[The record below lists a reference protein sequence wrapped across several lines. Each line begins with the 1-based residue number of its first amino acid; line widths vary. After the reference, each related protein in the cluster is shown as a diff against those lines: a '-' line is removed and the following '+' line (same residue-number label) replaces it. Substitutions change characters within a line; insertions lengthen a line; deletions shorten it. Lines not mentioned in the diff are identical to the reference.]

1 MGPGE
6 RVASEAKPED
16 VVRRKATPMDL
27 NTAAQFLETSQAMSR
42 LADAL
47 TELTKQI
54 GDDDG
59 KVMRRPIAAI
69 FIGLIDFN
77 DEIFKRFPELEQ
89 APDTP

>member
-1 MGPGE
+1 
-6 RVASEAKPED
+6 
-16 VVRRKATPMDL
+16 MDL
-27 NTAAQFLETSQAMSR
+27 KTAAQFLETSQAMSR

-77 DEIFKRFPELEQ
+77 DEIYKRFPELE
-89 APDTP
+89 PDRDTP